1 MSYEREAELDAL
13 IAQATAL
20 MREIGMMSLGDI
32 RREPDRLGRLQGQL
46 LLAAIRLDTFKR
58 R

>member
-1 MSYEREAELDAL
+1 MTREAELDVL

-20 MREIGMMSLGDI
+20 MREIGMMGLGDI

-46 LLAAIRLDTFKR
+46 LLAAIRLEAFHR

>member
-20 MREIGMMSLGDI
+20 MREIGMMGLGDI

>member
-1 MSYEREAELDAL
+1 MTREAELDVL

-20 MREIGMMSLGDI
+20 MREIGMMGLGDI

-46 LLAAIRLDTFKR
+46 LVAAIRLEAFHR